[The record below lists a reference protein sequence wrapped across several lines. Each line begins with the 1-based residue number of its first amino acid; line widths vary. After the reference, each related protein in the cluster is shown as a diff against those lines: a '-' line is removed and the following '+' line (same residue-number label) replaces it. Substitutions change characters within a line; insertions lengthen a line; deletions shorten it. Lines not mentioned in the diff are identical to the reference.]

1 MSSSNIG
8 QIGHFLIGV
17 PGSGKST
24 FARQLG
30 RVTGGAIVSTD
41 RIRAQLFGD
50 EAIQGDWRAI
60 EAEAIAQ
67 IRATVRDRRPVIY
80 DATNAK
86 RCWRIEMLHKLADLD
101 VLWMAWY
108 LTPPLSRCQ
117 QFNRQ
122 RDRQVPD
129 AVIEAFYRSLR
140 RFPPTDAEGFARVC
154 RFVPEEDEA
163 MLQGSRFAIASFVR
177 EQLDRLPQAIARRR
191 QRQQANAPHP
201 YSRSIDFE
209 RLMYEIAAIAEASD
223 SPLNPPPTVASLTR
237 RVGTDTS
244 PFYADPEAIARDLE
258 WIERSHLF
266 DRQRKPLAF
275 QVPEI
280 GDRGRSFLPH
290 PYSDLSSFKRL
301 MQTIRYLLFES
312 PEVLET
318 CSFKELFSRVKNA
331 RVETSYH
338 HFRQDLQK
346 VIRPYRIVTPLPF
359 PPRRVV

>member
-1 MSSSNIG
+1 LTSSNIG

-24 FARQLG
+24 FARQLA

-60 EAEAIAQ
+60 EAEAIAK
-67 IRATVRDRRPVIY
+67 IRSTARDRRPVIY

-86 RCWRIEMLHKLADLD
+86 RCWRIEMLHKLGDLD
-101 VLWMAWY
+101 VLWMGWY

-140 RFPPTDAEGFARVC
+140 RFPPIDAEGFARVC
-154 RFVPEEDEA
+154 RFVPEADEA

-201 YSRSIDFE
+201 YSRLIDFE
-209 RLMYEIAAIAEASD
+209 RLMYAIAAIAEASD
-223 SPLNPPPTVASLTR
+223 SPLNRPQTVASLTR
-237 RVGTDTS
+237 RVGSDAS

-258 WIERSHLF
+258 WIESSHLF
-266 DRQRKPLAF
+266 DPQHKPIAF

-290 PYSDLSSFKRL
+290 PYSDLSSFRRL

-312 PEVLET
+312 PAVLES
-318 CSFKELFSRVKNA
+318 CSFEQLLSRVKNA
-331 RVETSYH
+331 RVETSFH

>member
-1 MSSSNIG
+1 
-8 QIGHFLIGV
+8 
-17 PGSGKST
+17 
-24 FARQLG
+24 
-30 RVTGGAIVSTD
+30 
-41 RIRAQLFGD
+41 
-50 EAIQGDWRAI
+50 
-60 EAEAIAQ
+60 
-67 IRATVRDRRPVIY
+67 
-80 DATNAK
+80 
-86 RCWRIEMLHKLADLD
+86 
-101 VLWMAWY
+101 
-108 LTPPLSRCQ
+108 
-117 QFNRQ
+117 
-122 RDRQVPD
+122 
-129 AVIEAFYRSLR
+129 
-140 RFPPTDAEGFARVC
+140 
-154 RFVPEEDEA
+154 
-163 MLQGSRFAIASFVR
+163 
-177 EQLDRLPQAIARRR
+177 
-191 QRQQANAPHP
+191 
-201 YSRSIDFE
+201 
-209 RLMYEIAAIAEASD
+209 MYEIAAIAEASD